1 MYIGDYSPQDR
12 LAQFPAYSLTAN
24 LSSLPEGDRAA
35 IPHLIRAGKL
45 LDELY
50 LNQWW
55 DGNVELRN
63 KLVAEGDKDVLEVFK
78 MYKGPY
84 GISLVNLG

>member
-1 MYIGDYSPQDR
+1 MLTEDLSPDDL

-24 LSSLPEGDRAA
+24 LSTLPEGDRVAL
-35 IPHLIRAGKL
+35 PHLIRAGKY

-50 LNQWW
+50 LGQWW
-55 DGNVELRN
+55 EGNVKLR
-63 KLVAEGDKDVLEVFK
+63 KQLVENNEGKALEAFD

-84 GISLVNLG
+84 GVNN

>member
-1 MYIGDYSPQDR
+1 MLTGDLSPDDR

-24 LSSLPEGDRAA
+24 LSILPEGDRAA
-35 IPHLIRAGKL
+35 LQHLIRAGKC

-50 LNQWW
+50 LEQWW
-55 DGNVELRN
+55 EGNVKLR
-63 KLVAEGDKDVLEVFK
+63 KQLVENGDGKALEVFD

-84 GISLVNLG
+84 GINP

>member
-1 MYIGDYSPQDR
+1 MFTGSLSPQER
-12 LAQFPAYSLTAN
+12 LAQFPAYSLSADLT
-24 LSSLPEGDRAA
+24 SLPDGDRAA
-35 IPHLIRAGKL
+35 LPHLIRAGQL

-55 DGNVELRN
+55 AGNIELRK
-63 KLVAEGDKDVLEVFK
+63 KLVEAGDKKVLEVFD

-84 GISLVNLG
+84 GYQPYCC